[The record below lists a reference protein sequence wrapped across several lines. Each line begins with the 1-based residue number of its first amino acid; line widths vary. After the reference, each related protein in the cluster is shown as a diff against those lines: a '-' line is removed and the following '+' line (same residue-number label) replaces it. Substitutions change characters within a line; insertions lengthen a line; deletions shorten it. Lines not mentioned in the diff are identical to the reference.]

1 MRESGGDEVGSRGPK
16 PKRGTDHSAFPI
28 SIVWV
33 YFKMK
38 YSLDFLVLPG
48 NTSLM
53 TAFLRVTD
61 VLLH

>member
-1 MRESGGDEVGSRGPK
+1 
-16 PKRGTDHSAFPI
+16 
-28 SIVWV
+28 
-33 YFKMK
+33 MK